1 MISRLFGPFVV
12 GRPALGLLLVRVVF
26 GLALALHGWPKA
38 QHPTAWMG
46 PDAPV
51 PGFLQFLAALSEFG
65 GGLAL
70 IFGLLTPLACLGI
83 LCTMVT
89 AFAMVHFPKGNPF
102 VVNALAPSYE
112 TVAFFAVVALAL
124 IVAGPGAL
132 SLDAM
137 IFGRRN
143 HSLAR

>member
-12 GRPALGLLLVRVVF
+12 GRPAFGLLLVRVVF

-38 QHPTAWMG
+38 QHPTSWMG
-46 PDAPV
+46 PNAPV
-51 PGFLQFLAALSEFG
+51 PGFFQFLAALSEFG

-70 IFGLLTPLACLGI
+70 IVGLLTPLACLGI
-83 LCTMVT
+83 LCTMGT
-89 AFAMVHFPKGNPF
+89 AFAMVHLPKGNPF
-102 VVNALAPSYE
+102 VSNSGASYE
-112 TVAFFAVVALAL
+112 TVAFIAVVALAL

-137 IFGRRN
+137 IFGRRD